1 MVQKQTKK
9 TFYAGETLMQEGEGG
24 NAAYIIESGKVEIL
38 VTRGTNQLCIGTR
51 GPGSLIGEMAM
62 IDDQPRTATVRAIE
76 DCDVIEITRNDFEG
90 WIENADPVLK
100 MIIHVILTRYRDM
113 LERAVFNN
121 DIQTNA
127 EEQEHQ
133 SGLHDTAINAIKMKN
148 ELQKAIG
155 ADLALFYQPII
166 DIKNKKIA
174 GFEALMRWFHPDKG
188 MISPAAFIPIAEQSG
203 LIIDMSSWALEEAC
217 MASHRF
223 NQSIEKKSNAHDNLY
238 VSVNFSVRDF
248 NSPNVFDRIK
258 DTFEK
263 TQTPTQN
270 IHLEVT
276 ESLLVEKPD
285 IAKETLEKCQDLGI
299 SISIDDFGTGYSSL
313 SYLHAFPINTL
324 KIDRSFIM
332 SMLNKENSLTL
343 VKSIIGLAQNLSM
356 NVIAEGIE
364 YEEEASTLLNLNCQ
378 KCQGYWFGKP
388 MPEDEAIAF
397 IKEWSPPRY

>member
-1 MVQKQTKK
+1 
-9 TFYAGETLMQEGEGG
+9 
-24 NAAYIIESGKVEIL
+24 
-38 VTRGTNQLCIGTR
+38 
-51 GPGSLIGEMAM
+51 
-62 IDDQPRTATVRAIE
+62 
-76 DCDVIEITRNDFEG
+76 
-90 WIENADPVLK
+90 
-100 MIIHVILTRYRDM
+100 
-113 LERAVFNN
+113 
-121 DIQTNA
+121 
-127 EEQEHQ
+127 
-133 SGLHDTAINAIKMKN
+133 
-148 ELQKAIG
+148 
-155 ADLALFYQPII
+155 
-166 DIKNKKIA
+166 
-174 GFEALMRWFHPDKG
+174 MRWFHPDKG